1 MRKITSIL
9 VMLAVLVCSVVFP
22 SSASMEKL
30 LVGDINYDLAIDAA
44 DALLALQHSVGL
56 TNLEGDTQIAAN
68 VDGDE
73 EGDVNSTDALLI
85 LQYSVRIIDIFPAK
99 EGNSMEKIWVDP
111 VGLEEGNLY
120 VISTD
125 ALVGSDGRSHD
136 LTRLAV
142 CIQGLVNRNFD
153 THGVAIALDMDSS
166 DPFWLSYITQEGRT
180 YAGMTEVSLT
190 TTQEMLDTFA
200 PFMEEYGII
209 AWDPDVPSTANVA
222 STICGLERMLPV
234 RYSEE
239 EGTLYQILTEEYSI
253 PVKQSL
259 VGMFEGAAL
268 GEKIQGT
275 DIDSS
280 GSAKCDAYLWA
291 LEYYMPYCNTEL
303 LAYTVDGAPA
313 VPSNPLY
320 NWPDATDAKTCGLP
334 NQDYFISKQCFFF
347 DLTSYGLEAPSD
359 DLTQPLGADKETLL
373 KILEKRYEMAGG
385 AFGTV
390 IGFPPWH
397 IKYTTHCNTAENQ
410 FDLEAP
416 RLEWQFVETTTA
428 YNCGIEAD
436 AAHPCWMSNGSLYT
450 NYECVIEP
458 TPNAPAKDVTFDPD
472 VLYYTFP
479 FAGDYDCSPWL
490 KARAQQVWTDRNLG
504 EIPYTFSFNVNLVDR
519 IPMVFDLIYENRTEN
534 DYIIAAEGMT
544 YVNQSALIQG
554 FVGKEADPITRT
566 KPTAIQEY
574 LDYATPYFE
583 RFHIDVTTRI
593 INGFTAL
600 ETPAMEAIN
609 PLSPL
614 GNFLQNSTAGPYDLQ
629 IYQGTPYLRMLGI
642 EGDTINARC
651 ESMLQT
657 QKSMHDRYSSINFC
671 AFEFY
676 NLGTNYTTPSGV
688 KQMVEKYEEYVQE
701 NDPSIQVQ
709 YVDVNTFLELV
720 RQSGQGVNWD
730 E

>member
-1 MRKITSIL
+1 MRKITSVL
-9 VMLAVLVCSVVFP
+9 VMLALLLCSLVFP
-22 SSASMEKL
+22 SAASMEKML
-30 LVGDINYDLAIDAA
+30 IGDINYDRSINAN
-44 DALLALQHSVGL
+44 DALLSLQHSVKL
-56 TNLEGDTQIAAN
+56 LELEGDAVSAA
-68 VDGDE
+68 
-73 EGDVNSTDALLI
+73 DVNADGKIDSSDALLI
-85 LQYSVRIIDIFPAK
+85 LQYSVQIIKVFPAK

-111 VGLEEGNLY
+111 VGLEEGNIY
-120 VISTD
+120 VIGTA
-125 ALVGSDGRSHD
+125 ALVGSDNRNHD

-153 THGVAIALDMDSS
+153 THGVAVALNMDST
-166 DPFWLSYITQEGRT
+166 DPFWLSYIQQDGRT
-180 YAGMTEVSLT
+180 YEGMTEVLLT
-190 TTQEMLDTFA
+190 TREDFLNTFA
-200 PFMEEYGII
+200 PFMKEDGII

-222 STICGLERMLPV
+222 STICGLERVLPV

-239 EGTLYQILTEEYSI
+239 EGTLYQILTQDYAI

-268 GEKIQGT
+268 GQKIKDT
-275 DIDSS
+275 NIDSS

-291 LEYYMPYCNTEL
+291 LENYMPYCNTEL

-320 NWPDATDAKTCGLP
+320 TWSDATNATTCGIP

-359 DLTQPLGADKETLL
+359 DLDQPLGADKETLL
-373 KILEKRYEMAGG
+373 KILQKRYDLAGG

-397 IKYTTHCNTAENQ
+397 IKYTTHCNTEENQ
-410 FDLEAP
+410 YDLDPP

-458 TPNAPAKDVTFDPD
+458 TPNAPAKNVTFDPD
-472 VLYYTFP
+472 VYYYTFP

-490 KARAQQVWTDRNLG
+490 KARAKEVWTDRNLG
-504 EIPYTFSFNVNLVDR
+504 TIPYTFSFNVNLVDR
-519 IPMVFDLIYENRTEN
+519 IPMVADLMYENRTEN

-566 KPTAIQEY
+566 LPTGIQEY
-574 LDYATPYFE
+574 LDYAKPYFE

-593 INGFTAL
+593 INGFTVL

-609 PLSPL
+609 PLSPR
-614 GNFLQNSTAGPYDLQ
+614 GNFLQNSTAGPLDLQ
-629 IYQGTPYLRMLGI
+629 IYQGTPYLRMFGVS
-642 EGDTINARC
+642 GDTINARC
-651 ESMLQT
+651 ASMFST
-657 QKSMHDRYSSINFC
+657 QRQQLSNFC

-676 NLGTNYTTPSGV
+676 NLGANYTTPSGV

-701 NDPSIQVQ
+701 NDPSMKVE

-720 RQSGQGVNWD
+720 RQSGQGFSWD
-730 E
+730 